1 MRYSKGWGA
10 ALIVML
16 LLILDQALKIWIKT
30 HMQLHESIEITPWF
44 YLYFTENP
52 GMAFGIE
59 VIGKLFLSVF
69 RIIAVVFIGYYLYKL
84 VKQNY
89 TFGFIACISL
99 IFAGAIGNIIDSI
112 FYGVVFDHSFGQVA
126 SFMPEGGGYA
136 SWLHGKV
143 VDMFYFPLIQTVLP
157 DWVPVWGGEEFVFFR
172 PIFNLADCLFVVTVL
187 PSHIVDKSLKRKI
200 KELMRNKLHRY
211 GVVLLL
217 GTLLVACS
225 KVPDGILS
233 EKKMQAVQVDM
244 QLAEAMI
251 NLDSKEFSDNA
262 RKEALYQSIF
272 RKYDIT
278 QAEYDSSLVWY
289 GRHLDIYM
297 KVYDRVLADLNER
310 QKALGDVQAS
320 AAPVSKQD
328 SVDIWPRRTSLRLE
342 PDALF
347 NGVTFDI
354 KPETNYSSG
363 SSFVLGMNVLGI
375 NEGMAYKPEI
385 RISADQ
391 GDTIVTVNDK
401 VLRDGY
407 HETVLKTVPTKQVK
421 RVYGYIFMNNA
432 DSSYYKVY
440 LDSLNLMKYNYG
452 RLTDMAKDSSA
463 VKISAVE

>member
-1 MRYSKGWGA
+1 
-10 ALIVML
+10 
-16 LLILDQALKIWIKT
+16 
-30 HMQLHESIEITPWF
+30 
-44 YLYFTENP
+44 
-52 GMAFGIE
+52 
-59 VIGKLFLSVF
+59 
-69 RIIAVVFIGYYLYKL
+69 
-84 VKQNY
+84 
-89 TFGFIACISL
+89 
-99 IFAGAIGNIIDSI
+99 
-112 FYGVVFDHSFGQVA
+112 
-126 SFMPEGGGYA
+126 
-136 SWLHGKV
+136 
-143 VDMFYFPLIQTVLP
+143 
-157 DWVPVWGGEEFVFFR
+157 
-172 PIFNLADCLFVVTVL
+172 
-187 PSHIVDKSLKRKI
+187 
-200 KELMRNKLHRY
+200 MRNKLHRY
-211 GVVLLL
+211 SVVLLL

-278 QAEYDSSLVWY
+278 QAEYDSSLIWY

-363 SSFVLGMNVLGI
+363 SSFVLGMNVWGI